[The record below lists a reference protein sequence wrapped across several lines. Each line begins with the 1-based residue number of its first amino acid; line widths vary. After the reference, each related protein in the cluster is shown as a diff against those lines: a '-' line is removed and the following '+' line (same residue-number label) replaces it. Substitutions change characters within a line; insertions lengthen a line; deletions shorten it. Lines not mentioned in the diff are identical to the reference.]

1 MKKENRVL
9 RSAGILLAGCLV
21 WTVWA
26 ADTDTDGMTDEYE
39 VFFGLNHTNAADA
52 SFDPDG
58 DTLTNL
64 QESVFW
70 TDPLVADTD
79 RDGWADHLDNNPL
92 SRAVFLWG
100 VYPFSAG
107 TNYFYTGPAWWGS
120 TFKESGSWTT
130 NGWEAPAT
138 LDPNTGALN
147 IEVLRELLTNDV
159 MLDVELFDAANAS
172 LYAALCDSNQTLI
185 VSNLYGGSIVTGSQQ
200 TVTRR
205 LAIPLSSYSNATF
218 IRLWRGIGD
227 IVIHESLLYIDQDG
241 DGLDA
246 DQELQAGT
254 SDLDSDTDGDG
265 YDDGAERL
273 DGSDPTDPQSLPAY
287 ANSVFHLPFTET
299 FEAEPGMAGVPGSV
313 DAQHGWSVSGN
324 GSAEVQ
330 SNDVFSGGQ
339 ALSITDASAIHQ
351 FTDGQTN
358 VWVSYRLKAM
368 RGTAP
373 QEIPDNP
380 AALFYVNPDGLLCVS
395 SNRQFVTLPVSVPDQ
410 WNRCDFHF
418 DFALQTWDMRLN
430 REPVLSAF
438 PFYGSP
444 ESFSFMRLDGKGA
457 GTALDDIQIVFEN
470 PDRDNDGYTNDEET
484 AAGTDPD
491 NPLEFPGNLLPP
503 PEIEL
508 DGATVSVPEGGT
520 AQFGVCLTA
529 EPDQPSTVSVSI
541 VSGDADLSLQSG
553 GEPVFTAENWMDFQY
568 VTLAAAEDA
577 DWLTGTAVVR
587 CVSLGL
593 AAVEGVAVEA
603 ENDFNPLYTVPF
615 AETFEAEEGMAGVP
629 GALDGQNGWAADDP
643 ATVQSN
649 DVFSGEQAVAIT
661 DASIIHEFT
670 DGQTNVWVSYQLK
683 ALRGSAPENI
693 PADMAA
699 VFYVNTDGLL
709 CAYSNQQCITLPV
722 TVPEGWNQYDFH
734 LDFDSK
740 QWSLRLNRE
749 PVFTGFPFYG
759 SPEAFSIMRLDG
771 KADGTALDDVQ
782 IVCENPDRDGDGYTN
797 DEEAAAGSDPDN
809 PQDIPDV
816 SVSGTVAY
824 SGSQTGTVCVI
835 ASASSNDWIALAG
848 AQLAAPGAFIIT
860 TVSAKTELWL
870 KAWLDIDADGTF
882 DLWEPQGTCAT
893 GPLTLADPAEGLS
906 IVIEELD
913 RDGDGLPDWQ
923 ETELGTDP
931 FAADTDG
938 DGLSDSVEAEGSA
951 YRMVPG
957 TFTWAEADADATAR
971 GGHLFTL
978 SSDEEHQTLVDFI
991 GEDAFTNSL
1000 WIGAFRSDTNSSD
1013 WQWTTG
1019 EEFIFTR
1026 WHYDSP
1032 QDALWVA
1039 YDAWAQ
1045 QVWRD
1050 VPSWGRF
1057 AYILEYEN
1065 FSDALL
1071 ADTDND
1077 GLSDGD
1083 ELIYGCNARVADS
1096 DGDTL
1101 LDGDEVALGLNPDST
1116 DSDSD
1121 GLDDA
1126 RELELG
1132 TDALLA
1138 DTDSDGLTDGE
1149 EINFRYQLVR
1159 RYLTWDEAKADAERR
1174 GGHLAVIT
1182 SAEENDAVIAQFG
1195 HFWDELPWI
1204 GAVQNSADET
1214 WSWISDEAFDYTRW
1228 SQWVDLS
1235 AGSHIYMHGADWM
1248 VDISERNR
1256 PWLLEHET
1264 PLNPL
1269 NPDSDGDGLPDGEE
1283 ITLGTDP
1290 FCADTDGDTL
1300 GDADE
1305 IAHSTDPTYPDSD
1318 RDGLT
1323 DAEDADPLNPDRDS
1337 DGLLDGE
1344 EALITLTDPQL
1355 SDSDGDSIPDRTL
1368 LLSRPGIETVGRYVS
1383 RMGTS
1388 WSNLN
1393 NSVVLENLRA
1403 RGLEGSYVTY
1413 DLTVS
1418 ENDGY
1423 RLAVQLSWLSE
1434 PADRLDD
1441 LRVDLYVDDQFID
1454 SMTVVQRDGEYPE
1467 SMAYIPWLTAGTH
1480 SVQLAPSGIVTWGDK
1495 RIAIDAVELHAID
1508 GTDADGNGI
1517 ADWIEA
1523 LLSGGIDSDG
1533 DGITDFEEISI
1544 HLTDPLNA
1552 DSDGD
1557 GWSDADE
1564 LAFGTNPLQQ
1574 DTDLDGVDDWTEREQ
1589 ALSDPLTADFGERT
1603 NVISINGS
1611 GITGS
1616 VGDWIKEGYI
1626 IYSVGINGSLDY
1638 SIDVPADG
1646 HYAVEFEIADHSTYP
1661 GNDPFDLT
1669 LAVDGVA
1676 GRSVLRQIP
1685 DGGTATALFF
1695 PPYLTSGEHSFK
1707 LIWSNLDPAQK
1718 LEVRSVRLVA
1728 YDGSDADG
1736 NGRADWIDRREAH
1749 SLGVINVVPA
1759 SPVSPVCI
1767 EGSSLFVDLLS
1778 ISNTFAF
1785 VGTSASTPLSTGN
1798 HWVSVRN
1805 SINRGWYANA
1815 PLSPAEET
1823 QLSLA
1828 HNGSTSEQMLTVD
1841 WEETNL
1847 MATPTNQVTIRIND
1861 ALLFNVLPNTGKKN
1875 KKGSMVVTIDGPTG
1889 ITNLVSLTD
1898 QPIPYIFEEAG
1909 IYIVSGF
1916 SSKSRAV
1923 HFDENDP
1930 VNAYG
1935 FRNGIAANGV
1945 YNNGNTSTSA
1955 VFTVEVVDY
1964 RFSGNPSCLKDSQ
1977 RSWDCPDIA
1986 EETVIEQD
1994 GTLELVRN
2002 PLDGGGTLFELT
2014 SPTSDEQC
2022 MIARLGEGGPIT
2034 DHALV
2039 NTITEYSGEYYRIVE
2054 EFADGSNLIELTLSF
2069 ANIPDDFQ
2077 MVLEIFVGGVTFLDG
2092 TVEKEFTKADFN
2104 EQGVL
2109 KVLMVNAAGKQ
2120 SDCHRVKIFQ
2130 GDKQL

>member
-1552 DSDGD
+1552 DSDND
-1557 GWSDADE
+1557 GLSDGDE
-1564 LAFGTNPLQQ
+1564 LAAGTDLHNADTDGDGVEDGAEAGLGTNPLIAEF
-1574 DTDLDGVDDWTEREQ
+1574 DGTVVNV
-1589 ALSDPLTADFGERT
+1589 LT
-1603 NVISINGS
+1603 INGADTNS
-1611 GITGS
+1611 ATGEWHLNRTVIES
-1616 VGDWIKEGYI
+1616 RGRRGALEYNFSLPAQEMFRVEVEAAHYWKGQWSAAMQVEDTSTLEFYVDGLYIGSQKLVSEEGDWKQIQDFLP
-1626 IYSVGINGSLDY
+1626 V
-1638 SIDVPADG
+1638 
-1646 HYAVEFEIADHSTYP
+1646 
-1661 GNDPFDLT
+1661 
-1669 LAVDGVA
+1669 LA
-1676 GRSVLRQIP
+1676 P
-1685 DGGTATALFF
+1685 
-1695 PPYLTSGEHSFK
+1695 GEHTLKIFWEN
-1707 LIWSNLDPAQK
+1707 IDPQ
-1718 LEVRSVRLVA
+1718 LM
-1728 YDGSDADG
+1728 
-1736 NGRADWIDRREAH
+1736 
-1749 SLGVINVVPA
+1749 LGVKKIRFQQLGGPDANANGIKDWVEA
-1759 SPVSPVCI
+1759 SLNNMTSVDSALQSVVSPICL
-1767 EGSSLFVDLLS
+1767 EGAARYVPLMEIVDEASSL
-1778 ISNTFAF
+1778 
-1785 VGTSASTPLSTGN
+1785 
-1798 HWVSVRN
+1798 VSQGAGDR
-1805 SINRGWYANA
+1805 WYANI
-1815 PLSPAEET
+1815 PLDEDDPADVTVSFQNGALTRTVQAEWIPYNLMDHDGETLVVRKGSQVKLIALPEDANGGQFEVDAGGETVRSPNTRPLIYSFPDAGTFTVSGEYRKGNQAETASIQVRVVDWSFSEESVMCRVGEEREWTLDPFPGGATLEADET
-1823 QLSLA
+1823 IELELLEALPTTHNQWQLTLSLTA
-1828 HNGSTSEQMLTVD
+1828 NEV
-1841 WEETNL
+1841 
-1847 MATPTNQVTIRIND
+1847 
-1861 ALLFNVLPNTGKKN
+1861 
-1875 KKGSMVVTIDGPTG
+1875 
-1889 ITNLVSLTD
+1889 
-1898 QPIPYIFEEAG
+1898 
-1909 IYIVSGF
+1909 
-1916 SSKSRAV
+1916 
-1923 HFDENDP
+1923 
-1930 VNAYG
+1930 
-1935 FRNGIAANGV
+1935 NGV
-1945 YNNGNTSTSA
+1945 HVA
-1955 VFTVEVVDY
+1955 V
-1964 RFSGNPSCLKDSQ
+1964 
-1977 RSWDCPDIA
+1977 
-1986 EETVIEQD
+1986 
-1994 GTLELVRN
+1994 
-2002 PLDGGGTLFELT
+2002 
-2014 SPTSDEQC
+2014 
-2022 MIARLGEGGPIT
+2022 ARLYEGGPILDSVKLHPFWLLANANNYMKVVEHYEDSELWEAVLLGKNLPADFGVLLEVLGGGVLFDDYT
-2034 DHALV
+2034 VERWLETGNFDEV
-2039 NTITEYSGEYYRIVE
+2039 GEYKLRL
-2054 EFADGSNLIELTLSF
+2054 FHPNDRPGSTCYKF
-2069 ANIPDDFQ
+2069 D
-2077 MVLEIFVGGVTFLDG
+2077 LD
-2092 TVEKEFTKADFN
+2092 
-2104 EQGVL
+2104 L
-2109 KVLMVNAAGKQ
+2109 
-2120 SDCHRVKIFQ
+2120 
-2130 GDKQL
+2130 